1 MLISS
6 FTLSENKVKRNEK
19 FISALKGTCA
29 GLLNPV
35 VAYSKNMPKNLPLLE
50 KQPMA
55 CDHGCALNITK
66 FLCEI
71 RGFYVV
77 GFWVFKFIL
86 LYIKAFF
93 VQIHKYKFTKLSFM

>member
-29 GLLNPV
+29 GLLNPL
-35 VAYSKNMPKNLPLLE
+35 VAYNENIPKNLPLLE

-55 CDHGCALNITK
+55 CDHGCALKTS
-66 FLCEI
+66 
-71 RGFYVV
+71 
-77 GFWVFKFIL
+77 
-86 LYIKAFF
+86 
-93 VQIHKYKFTKLSFM
+93 LSFCVKFGAFT